1 MRVAFCLPYE
11 GRRNETHCLSLA
23 SVRCLPCG
31 MKQFA
36 FGIGLTLVA
45 GSLVPANAQTPFPDI
60 APCHWAAEAVT
71 EIAGTPEVETN
82 QARNSVY
89 LAGNAVQQVFE
100 GLRCGT
106 PEWSQAFLDGEP
118 DTWPADF
125 GAVEFSLQLGEV
137 RLSDNTGTASVDLSL
152 TAQGESVDRSGQ
164 VDLTFDAG
172 RWRVS
177 YASLAQLD
185 LPLFPR

>member
-1 MRVAFCLPYE
+1 
-11 GRRNETHCLSLA
+11 
-23 SVRCLPCG
+23 
-31 MKQFA
+31 MKRSTIA
-36 FGIGLTLVA
+36 VVA
-45 GSLVPANAQTPFPDI
+45 GLVLGAFLPTMAQTPFPDI

-89 LAGNAVQQVFE
+89 LAGNAVQQVLE

-118 DTWPADF
+118 ESWPADL
-125 GAVEFSLQLGEV
+125 GNVEFSLQLGEIQ
-137 RLSDNTGTASVDLSL
+137 LSDSTGTAQVELTL
-152 TAQGESVDRSGQ
+152 TAQGESVNRSGQ
-164 VDLTFDAG
+164 VDLTFDEG

-177 YASLAQLD
+177 YGSLAQLD